1 MGNPGDFKEMVQKAL
16 VWVISQGVWV
26 LYRYEP
32 EAKDGA
38 RHVLRMGVAVFDDED
53 MPLPYF
59 FARSRRHSEVD
70 HDPDSG
76 FGRY

>member
-1 MGNPGDFKEMVQKAL
+1 MSDTCDFKEMARKAL
-16 VWVISQGVWV
+16 VWVLGQGIWI

-32 EAKDGA
+32 ESKDGP

-59 FARSRRHSEVD
+59 LARSRRQQEGED
-70 HDPDSG
+70 DSG